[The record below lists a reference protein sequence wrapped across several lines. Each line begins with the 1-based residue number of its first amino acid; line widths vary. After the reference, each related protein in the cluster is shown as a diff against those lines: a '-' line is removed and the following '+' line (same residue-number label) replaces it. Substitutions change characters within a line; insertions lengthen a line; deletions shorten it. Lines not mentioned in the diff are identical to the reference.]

1 MQEQVNIYEQVG
13 LRFMKLQMKDEI
25 ESLKHLFTPK
35 KKKKNHF

>member
-25 ESLKHLFTPK
+25 ESLKHLFTPQ